1 MNRAIWGVSR
11 FTQDDYSK
19 LEAILGSDSEELVDE
34 LDDLMNI
41 LNLMQ
46 INQTQTATRSSGIR
60 ELRLL
65 NKSIKRTLSL
75 LNKPSN
81 TPWLRP
87 ASETSKLKL
96 QLQTTHNRLS
106 QSIEFLEQL
115 SDESASP
122 GMRRKRNDNSLIR
135 FLAQNL
141 ARSFKQYNIAVT
153 ITVASETSTDSAFV
167 SLIQIMCS
175 RLNIRI
181 PSDLRTLLRSAM

>member
-11 FTQDDYSK
+11 FTLDDYSK
-19 LEAILGSDSEELVDE
+19 LRAILGSDSEELVDE

-41 LNLMQ
+41 LKLIQ
-46 INQTQTATRSSGIR
+46 INQMQTATRSSGIR

-65 NKSIKRTLSL
+65 NRSIKRTLSL
-75 LNKPSN
+75 LNKPSI

-106 QSIEFLEQL
+106 RSIEFLEQL